1 MKRFIIA
8 LMIVCMAIGLASCNQ
23 YPPPPPL
30 FGGDDPGIVMITT
43 YQQMK
48 SLLSGSG
55 SGTYY
60 LDNVPFAA
68 DAEAVDVNGKKN
80 ILGSVDVN
88 GAGTQVVAKGIAAKA
103 DPSETSEPIVIFRI
117 ADRAEVSFSNF
128 TANVKA
134 SVAGNVE
141 IISVDA
147 GKLSA
152 SNVEVKKEASPTASV
167 VGIAIGTKATAEN
180 ISVVNSAS
188 ASITIAKGNENAL
201 DIVKS
206 IRQENPEA
214 DTIPEIETSY
224 DVADASDFL
233 GLLGTD
239 GKVRLSRDIELTAA
253 NFIGFDELKG
263 IDARDRTYL
272 KFSSGTYDIDLN
284 GHSLTSAVGW
294 YLPESETEPYV
305 TVSVS
310 NGELKMS
317 HYPYW
322 GKDNGSI
329 QLLSNASLTFESVN
343 YASDITGIFLAD
355 KSHGMKLNITDSN
368 MDIEGYYGIGT
379 NATGPESY
387 DININI
393 KNSTI
398 TTVDAQGTGNDN
410 VGILFNVQGTVTI
423 EDSRISADNQPMIA
437 RGGTHIYRNTT
448 FDAKGTNT
456 FDNGF
461 LDGPWQT
468 GNAVPMA
475 ALVIGNRVN
484 NNSYP
489 YGTNVT
495 LDNVT
500 VIAPK
505 TNKCSTPVEYY
516 GIYIWQ
522 NKPSE
527 KVSVIGDVNKGDGF
541 AAQKVFN
548 DVYDADSAN
557 QPSVHITVNN

>member
-1 MKRFIIA
+1 
-8 LMIVCMAIGLASCNQ
+8 
-23 YPPPPPL
+23 
-30 FGGDDPGIVMITT
+30 MITT

-68 DAEAVDVNGKKN
+68 DAEEVVVNGKKN

-103 DPSETSEPIVIFRI
+103 DSSENSETIVIFRI
-117 ADRAEVSFSNF
+117 ADSAEVSFSDF
-128 TANVKA
+128 TASVKA
-134 SVAGNVE
+134 SVTENVE

-152 SNVEVKKEASPTASV
+152 SNVEVEKEVSSTASV
-167 VGIAIGTKATAEN
+167 VGIAIGTNATAEN

-188 ASITIAKGNENAL
+188 ASITIAEGNEDAL

-224 DVADASDFL
+224 DVADASAFL

-239 GKVRLSRDIELTAA
+239 GKVRLSSDIELTAA
-253 NFIGFDELKG
+253 DFTDTDGLKG
-263 IDARDRTYL
+263 TDTKNRTYL
-272 KFSSGTYDIDLN
+272 MFSSGTYDIDLN
-284 GHSLTSAVGW
+284 GHSLTSEVGW
-294 YLPESETEPYV
+294 YLPGSETEPYV

-310 NGELKMS
+310 NGKLEMN
-317 HYPYW
+317 HYSSW

-329 QLLSNASLTFESVN
+329 QLFSNASLTFESVD

-355 KSHGMKLNITDSN
+355 KCHGMKLNITDSD

-379 NATGPESY
+379 NATGPESS

-398 TTVDAQGTGNDN
+398 TTVDADGTNHDN
-410 VGILFNVQGTVTI
+410 IGILFNVQGTVTI

-461 LDGPWQT
+461 LEGPWKT

-475 ALVIGNRVN
+475 ALVIGNRVIDD
-484 NNSYP
+484 SYP

-505 TNKCSTPVEYY
+505 TNACSTPVEYY

-548 DVYDADSAN
+548 DVYDTDPAN
-557 QPSVHITVNN
+557 QPSVDITVNN

>member
-60 LDNVPFAA
+60 LDSVPFAA

-103 DPSETSEPIVIFRI
+103 DPSETSESIVIFRI
-117 ADRAEVSFSNF
+117 ADSAEVSFSDF

-134 SVAGNVE
+134 SVTENVE

-152 SNVEVKKEASPTASV
+152 SNVKVETESTASV
-167 VGIAIGTKATAEN
+167 VGIAIGTNATAEN

-188 ASITIAKGNENAL
+188 ASITIAEGNENAL

-214 DTIPEIETSY
+214 DTIPEIKTSY
-224 DVADASDFL
+224 DVADASAFL
-233 GLLGTD
+233 DLLGTD

-253 NFIGFDELKG
+253 DFIGVDGLKG
-263 IDARDRTYL
+263 TDARDRTYL

-294 YLPESETEPYV
+294 FLPESETEPYV

-317 HYPYW
+317 HYPSW

-329 QLLSNASLTFESVN
+329 QLSSNASLTFESVN

-355 KSHGMKLNITDSN
+355 KCHGMKLNITDSN

-398 TTVDAQGTGNDN
+398 TTVDAEETNHDN
-410 VGILFNVQGTVTI
+410 IGILFNVQGTVTI
-423 EDSRISADNQPMIA
+423 EDSMISADNQPMIA

-475 ALVIGNRVN
+475 ALVIGNRVS

-489 YGTNVT
+489 YGTDVT

-500 VIAPK
+500 VIAPE
-505 TNKCSTPVEYY
+505 TNDCSTPVEYY

-541 AAQKVFN
+541 AAKKVFN
-548 DVYDADSAN
+548 DVYDTDPAN
-557 QPSVHITVNN
+557 QPSVDITVNN

>member
-8 LMIVCMAIGLASCNQ
+8 LMIVCMAIGLASCCQ
-23 YPPPPPL
+23 YPPPPPF

-55 SGTYY
+55 SGIYY

-68 DAEAVDVNGKKN
+68 DAEEVVVNGKKN

-103 DPSETSEPIVIFRI
+103 DPSETSESIVIFRI
-117 ADRAEVSFSNF
+117 ADSAEVSFSNF
-128 TANVKA
+128 TASVKA
-134 SVAGNVE
+134 SVTENVE

-152 SNVEVKKEASPTASV
+152 SNVEVEKEASSTASVVV
-167 VGIAIGTKATAEN
+167 VGIAIGTNAKAEN

-188 ASITIAKGNENAL
+188 ASITIAEGNENAL

-214 DTIPEIETSY
+214 DTIPEIKTSY
-224 DVADASDFL
+224 DVADASTFL

-239 GKVRLSRDIELTAA
+239 GKVRLSSDIELTAA
-253 NFIGFDELKG
+253 DFTDTDGLKG
-263 IDARDRTYL
+263 TDTKNRTYL
-272 KFSSGTYDIDLN
+272 MFSPGTYDIDLN
-284 GHSLTSAVGW
+284 GHSLTSEVGW

-310 NGELKMS
+310 NGKLEMN
-317 HYPYW
+317 HYSSW
-322 GKDNGSI
+322 EKDNGSI

-398 TTVDAQGTGNDN
+398 TTVDAK
-410 VGILFNVQGTVTI
+410 
-423 EDSRISADNQPMIA
+423 E
-437 RGGTHIYRNTT
+437 
-448 FDAKGTNT
+448 TNT
-456 FDNGF
+456 YDKGF
-461 LDGPWQT
+461 LDEPWLT

-489 YGTNVT
+489 YGTDVT

-500 VIAPK
+500 VIAPEA
-505 TNKCSTPVEYY
+505 NKCSKPVKYY

-548 DVYDADSAN
+548 DVYDTINPAN
-557 QPSVHITVNN
+557 QPSVDITVNN